1 MATSVVSICNL
12 ALQKLG
18 AQRITALDEDS
29 NNARDCNACY
39 EQKRDQELRANKWK
53 FSICRATL
61 APSATEPDFDF
72 AYAFPVPTDFLRLLP
87 PNRNALDWTME
98 SHTGTQHILTNDGDT
113 LEIRYIKRIT
123 DPEQFDPLFVEMLA
137 CSLALQLSEK
147 ITQSNTK
154 KDSIKEDYKR
164 ARAEARLINAFE
176 QPTEDDPE
184 DPWLAARR

>member
-1 MATSVVSICNL
+1 MATTVVSICNL

-18 AQRITALDEDS
+18 AQRITTLDEDS
-29 NNARDCNACY
+29 NNARHCNAIY
-39 EQKRDQELRANKWK
+39 EQMRDKELRANRWK

-61 APSATEPDFDF
+61 APSATEPEFDF

-87 PNRNALDWTME
+87 PNRTTLDWTLE
-98 SHTGTQHILTNDGDT
+98 SVDGTQHILTNDGDT
-113 LEIRYIKRIT
+113 LEIRYIKRVT
-123 DPEQFDPLFVEMLA
+123 DVAQFDHLFVDMLA
-137 CSLALQLSEK
+137 CSMALQLCEP

-164 ARAEARLINAFE
+164 ARAEARLVNAFE
-176 QPTEDDPE
+176 QTTEDDPE